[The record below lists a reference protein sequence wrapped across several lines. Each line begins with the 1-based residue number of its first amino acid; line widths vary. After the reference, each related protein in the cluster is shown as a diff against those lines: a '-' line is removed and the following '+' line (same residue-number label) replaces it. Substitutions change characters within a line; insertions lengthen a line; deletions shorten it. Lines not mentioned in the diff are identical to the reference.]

1 MCRKQKSISA
11 VKMKSSHSHCKV
23 LYCTAEGFKAKQTT
37 LKHSRKLYYTTESFA
52 TQQKSQSYS
61 RNWRKFPFVAKTE
74 DKHHVL
80 PAISV
85 LLVDEA
91 QFAHKSD
98 QIELQLDRS
107 QLLYSEYLGLILQ
120 VAAQP
125 DTTKKAHYI
134 KLVTPLG
141 SQDQDGENEIFLP
154 RKHVSKSSPKQDMQ
168 MFLNLP
174 GYTPRKVS

>member
-1 MCRKQKSISA
+1 M
-11 VKMKSSHSHCKV
+11 
-23 LYCTAEGFKAKQTT
+23 AESFNAQQTT
-37 LKHSRKLYYTTESFA
+37 SMHSRKLQCTAKSFNA
-52 TQQKSQSYS
+52 QHEALLH
-61 RNWRKFPFVAKTE
+61 NRKFCYIAKKSVLWQKLEKSSFCGRNQRKVPSTAETE

-80 PAISV
+80 PTVSV

-107 QLLYSEYLGLILQ
+107 QLHYSEYLGLILQ
-120 VAAQP
+120 EVAQP

-134 KLVTPLG
+134 KLATPLG